1 MFDRRLVVLLLLWAN
16 LIFWGWSNGWFSAV
30 GWAPATESEPQRID
44 QQVTPYKLQLLKDK
58 SPVDTTS
65 PGPNASKS

>member
-1 MFDRRLVVLLLLWAN
+1 MFDRRAVVLLLLWAN

-44 QQVTPYKLQLLKDK
+44 QQVTPYKLQLQKDK
-58 SPVDTTS
+58 DPADTPAPPS
-65 PGPNASKS
+65 SAKKP